1 MTRPPDLSPYPQC
14 KPSGIPWLDDIPAHW
29 QLPRL
34 KYLCSR
40 SGIYGANV
48 PATEYQD
55 TGIRFLRTTDITDEG
70 HLKDGGVF
78 LPKELVGDYLLDDG
92 DVLISRSGTV
102 GRSFLYQSKPLEEVL
117 PIADFRTL
125 GDRPPRRPN
134 VCKKFGVSYMN
145 TFKIL
150 RQRQVRFDWNASVI

>member
-1 MTRPPDLSPYPQC
+1 MTRPPDLPPYPQY

-29 QLPRL
+29 QVPRL

-78 LPKELVGDYLLDDG
+78 LPKELVGDYLLNDG

-102 GRSFLYQSKPLEEVL
+102 GRSFLYQSKLHGPCAYAGYL
-117 PIADFRTL
+117 
-125 GDRPPRRPN
+125 
-134 VCKKFGVSYMN
+134 
-145 TFKIL
+145 
-150 RQRQVRFDWNASVI
+150 VRFVPGPRILPEYLFQFTHT